1 MKVTVIGA
9 GNVGASTAYG
19 LAQKNIVNEIVL
31 IDVLEGVP
39 QGKALDMYQSAPV
52 EGYDTRIIGTNNYAD
67 TKNSDVIVMTAGK
80 PRKPGMSREDL
91 LSVNIEIVKDAIGK
105 AAKESPNAFLIVVA
119 NPLDAMCYGA
129 LKVSGFPSHR
139 VCGMAGILDTARF
152 RAFIAMELHMSVRDI
167 DAIVLG
173 GHGDTMVPVT
183 RLTMVGG
190 VPLTSLVSKERIDA
204 MVTRTQNGG
213 AEIVKLLGTSA
224 WYAPAAATVET
235 VESYV
240 LDQKRVLPSAAW
252 LQGQYGVKDLFMGVP
267 VVVGRGGVEKIL
279 EIPLNDDE
287 KAMFKASA
295 DKVRAT
301 VEETKVLL
309 NK

>member
-9 GNVGASTAYG
+9 GNVGASTAYV
-19 LAQKNIVNEIVL
+19 LAQRGIAKEIVL
-31 IDVLEGVP
+31 TDILEGVP
-39 QGKALDMYQSAPV
+39 QGKVLDMCQSGAV
-52 EGYDTRIIGTNNYAD
+52 EGYDTRIIGTNSYAD

-91 LSVNIEIVKDAIGK
+91 LAVNIEIVKDAVGQ
-105 AAKESPNAFLIVVA
+105 AAKMSPNAFMIVVS

-129 LKVSGFPSHR
+129 LKTSGFKPNR

-152 RAFIAMELHMSVRDI
+152 KAFIAMELSVSMKDMS
-167 DAIVLG
+167 AIVLG
-173 GHGDTMVPVT
+173 GHGDTMVPCP
-183 RLTMVGG
+183 RLASIGG

-204 MVTRTQNGG
+204 MVERTRNGG

-224 WYAPAAATVET
+224 WYAPAAAAVQM

-240 LDQKRVLPSAAW
+240 LDQKRVLPCAGW
-252 LQGQYGVKDLFMGVP
+252 LQGEYGLRDVYMGVP
-267 VVVGRGGVEKIL
+267 VVIGRGGVEKII
-279 EIPLNDDE
+279 EIPLSDEE

-301 VEETKVLL
+301 AAETKL
-309 NK
+309 

>member
-9 GNVGASTAYG
+9 GNVGASTAYV
-19 LAQKNIVNEIVL
+19 LAQRGIAKEIVL
-31 IDVLEGVP
+31 TDILEGVP
-39 QGKALDMYQSAPV
+39 QGKVLDMCQSGAV
-52 EGYDTRIIGTNNYAD
+52 EGYDTRITGTNSYAD

-91 LSVNIEIVKDAIGK
+91 LAVNIEIVKDAVGQ
-105 AAKESPNAFLIVVA
+105 AAKMSPNAFMIVVS

-129 LKVSGFPSHR
+129 LKISGFKPNR

-152 RAFIAMELHMSVRDI
+152 KAFIAMELGVSMKDMS
-167 DAIVLG
+167 AIVLG
-173 GHGDTMVPVT
+173 GHGDTMVPCP
-183 RLTMVGG
+183 RLASIGG

-204 MVTRTQNGG
+204 MVERTRNGG

-224 WYAPAAATVET
+224 WYAPAAAAVQM

-240 LDQKRVLPSAAW
+240 LDQKRVLPCAGW
-252 LQGQYGVKDLFMGVP
+252 LQGEYGLRDVYMGVP
-267 VVVGRGGVEKIL
+267 VIIGRGGVEKII
-279 EIPLNDDE
+279 EIPLSDEE

-301 VEETKVLL
+301 AAETKL
-309 NK
+309 

>member
-9 GNVGASTAYG
+9 GNVGATVAYV
-19 LAQKNIVNEIVL
+19 LAQRNIVNEIVL
-31 IDVLEGVP
+31 TDILEGVP
-39 QGKALDMYQSAPV
+39 QGKILDMYQSGAV
-52 EGYDTRIIGTNNYAD
+52 EGYDARLLGTNNYDD

-91 LSVNIEIVKDAIGK
+91 LNVNIEIVKNAVGQ
-105 AAKESPNAFLIVVA
+105 AAKMSPNAFMIVVS

-129 LKVSGFPSHR
+129 LKISGFKSNK

-152 RAFIAMELHMSVRDI
+152 KAFISMELGMAMKDI
-167 DAIVLG
+167 SAIVLG
-173 GHGDTMVPVT
+173 GHGDTMVPCP
-183 RLTMVGG
+183 RLTTVGG

-204 MVTRTQNGG
+204 MVERTRNGG

-224 WYAPAAATVET
+224 WYAPAAAAVDM

-240 LDQKRVLPSAAW
+240 LDKKRVLPCAGW
-252 LQGQYGVKDLFMGVP
+252 LQGEYGMRDVYMGVP
-267 VVVGRGGVEKIL
+267 IVIGRGGVERII
-279 EIPLNDDE
+279 EIPLNDE
-287 KAMFKASA
+287 EMVMFKASA

-301 VEETKVLL
+301 VAETKL
-309 NK
+309 

>member
-9 GNVGASTAYG
+9 GNVGASTAYV
-19 LAQKNIVNEIVL
+19 LAQRGIAKEIVL
-31 IDVLEGVP
+31 TDILEGVP
-39 QGKALDMYQSAPV
+39 QGKVLDMCQSGAV
-52 EGYDTRIIGTNNYAD
+52 EGYDTRIIGSNSYAD

-91 LSVNIEIVKDAIGK
+91 LAVNIEIVKDAVGQ
-105 AAKESPNAFLIVVA
+105 AAKMSPNAFMIVVS

-129 LKVSGFPSHR
+129 LKTSGFKPNR

-152 RAFIAMELHMSVRDI
+152 KAFIAMELSVSMKDMS
-167 DAIVLG
+167 AIVLG
-173 GHGDTMVPVT
+173 GHGDTMVPCP
-183 RLTMVGG
+183 RLASIGG

-204 MVTRTQNGG
+204 MVERTRNGG

-224 WYAPAAATVET
+224 WYAPAAAAVQM

-240 LDQKRVLPSAAW
+240 LDQKRVLPCAGW
-252 LQGQYGVKDLFMGVP
+252 LQGEYGLRDVYMGVP
-267 VVVGRGGVEKIL
+267 CVIGRGGVEKII
-279 EIPLNDDE
+279 EIPLNDEE

-301 VEETKVLL
+301 VAETKL
-309 NK
+309 

>member
-9 GNVGASTAYG
+9 GNVGASTAYV
-19 LAQKNIVNEIVL
+19 LAQRGIATEIVL
-31 IDVLEGVP
+31 TDILEGVP
-39 QGKALDMYQSAPV
+39 QGKALDMCQSGAV
-52 EGYDTRIIGTNNYAD
+52 EGYDTRIIGTNSYAD

-91 LSVNIEIVKDAIGK
+91 LAVNIEIVKDAVSQ
-105 AAKESPNAFLIVVA
+105 AAKMSPNAFMIVVS

-129 LKVSGFPSHR
+129 LKISGFKPNR

-152 RAFIAMELHMSVRDI
+152 KAFIAMELGVSMKDMS
-167 DAIVLG
+167 AIVLG
-173 GHGDTMVPVT
+173 GHGDTMVPCP
-183 RLTMVGG
+183 RLASIGG

-204 MVTRTQNGG
+204 MVERTRNGG

-224 WYAPAAATVET
+224 WYAPAAAAVQM

-240 LDQKRVLPSAAW
+240 LDQKRVLPCAAW
-252 LQGQYGVKDLFMGVP
+252 LQGEYGLRDVYMGVP
-267 VVVGRGGVEKIL
+267 VVIGRGGVEKII
-279 EIPLNDDE
+279 EIPLNDEE

-301 VEETKVLL
+301 VAETKL
-309 NK
+309 

>member
-9 GNVGASTAYG
+9 GNVGASTAYV
-19 LAQKNIVNEIVL
+19 LAQRGIATEIVL
-31 IDVLEGVP
+31 TDILAGVP
-39 QGKALDMYQSAPV
+39 QGKALDMCQSGAV
-52 EGYDTRIIGTNNYAD
+52 EGYDTRIIGTNSYAD

-91 LSVNIEIVKDAIGK
+91 LAVNIEIVKDAVGQ
-105 AAKESPNAFLIVVA
+105 AAKMSPNAFMIVVS

-129 LKVSGFPSHR
+129 LKISGFKPNR

-152 RAFIAMELHMSVRDI
+152 KAFIAMELGVSMKDMS
-167 DAIVLG
+167 AIVLG
-173 GHGDTMVPVT
+173 GHGDTMVPCP
-183 RLTMVGG
+183 RLASIGG

-204 MVTRTQNGG
+204 MVERTRNGG

-224 WYAPAAATVET
+224 WYAPAAAAVQM

-240 LDQKRVLPSAAW
+240 LDQKRVLPCAGW
-252 LQGQYGVKDLFMGVP
+252 LQGEYGLRDVYMGVP
-267 VVVGRGGVEKIL
+267 VVIGRGGVEKII
-279 EIPLNDDE
+279 EIPLSDEE

-301 VEETKVLL
+301 AAETKL
-309 NK
+309 

>member
-9 GNVGASTAYG
+9 GNVGASTAYV
-19 LAQKNIVNEIVL
+19 LAQRGIAQEIVL
-31 IDVLEGVP
+31 TDIIEGVP
-39 QGKALDMYQSAPV
+39 QGKVLDMCQSGAV

-91 LSVNIEIVKDAIGK
+91 LAVNIEIVKDCVGQ
-105 AAKESPNAFLIVVA
+105 AAKLSPNAFMIVVS

-129 LKVSGFPSHR
+129 LKISGFKSNR

-152 RAFIAMELHMSVRDI
+152 KAFIGMELNVSMKDMS
-167 DAIVLG
+167 AIVLG
-173 GHGDTMVPVT
+173 GHGDTMVPCP
-183 RLTMVGG
+183 RLATIGG

-204 MVTRTQNGG
+204 MVERTRNGG

-224 WYAPAAATVET
+224 WYAPAAAAVQM
-235 VESYV
+235 VESFV
-240 LDQKRVLPSAAW
+240 LDQKRVLPCAGW
-252 LQGQYGVKDLFMGVP
+252 LQGEYGMRDVYMGVP
-267 VVVGRGGVEKIL
+267 CIIGRGGVEKII
-279 EIPLNDDE
+279 EIPLNDEE

-301 VEETKVLL
+301 VAETKL
-309 NK
+309 

>member
-9 GNVGASTAYG
+9 GNVGASTAYV
-19 LAQKNIVNEIVL
+19 LAQRGIAKEIVL
-31 IDVLEGVP
+31 TDILEGVP
-39 QGKALDMYQSAPV
+39 QGKVLDMCQSGAV
-52 EGYDTRIIGTNNYAD
+52 EGYDTRIIGTNSYAD

-91 LSVNIEIVKDAIGK
+91 LAVNIEIVKDAVSQ
-105 AAKESPNAFLIVVA
+105 AAKMSPNAFMIVVS

-129 LKVSGFPSHR
+129 LKISGFKPNR

-152 RAFIAMELHMSVRDI
+152 KAFIAMELGVSMKDMS
-167 DAIVLG
+167 AIVLG
-173 GHGDTMVPVT
+173 GHGDTMVPCP
-183 RLTMVGG
+183 RLASIGG

-204 MVTRTQNGG
+204 MVERTRNGG

-224 WYAPAAATVET
+224 WYAPAAAAVQM

-240 LDQKRVLPSAAW
+240 LDQKRVLPCAAW
-252 LQGQYGVKDLFMGVP
+252 LQGEYGLRDVYMGVP
-267 VVVGRGGVEKIL
+267 VVIGRGGVEKII
-279 EIPLNDDE
+279 EIPLNDEE

-301 VEETKVLL
+301 VAETKL
-309 NK
+309 

>member
-9 GNVGASTAYG
+9 GNVGASTAYV
-19 LAQKNIVNEIVL
+19 LAQRGIATEIVL
-31 IDVLEGVP
+31 TDILEGVP
-39 QGKALDMYQSAPV
+39 QGKALDMCQSGAV
-52 EGYDTRIIGTNNYAD
+52 EGYDTRIIGTNSYAD

-91 LSVNIEIVKDAIGK
+91 LAVNIEIVKDAVSQ
-105 AAKESPNAFLIVVA
+105 AAKMSPNAFMIVVS

-129 LKVSGFPSHR
+129 LKISGFKPNR

-152 RAFIAMELHMSVRDI
+152 KAFITMELGVSMKDMS
-167 DAIVLG
+167 AIVLG
-173 GHGDTMVPVT
+173 GHGDTMVPCP
-183 RLTMVGG
+183 RLASIGG

-204 MVTRTQNGG
+204 MVERTRNGG

-224 WYAPAAATVET
+224 WYAPAAAAVQM

-240 LDQKRVLPSAAW
+240 LDQKRVLPCAAW
-252 LQGQYGVKDLFMGVP
+252 LQGEYGLRDVYMGVP
-267 VVVGRGGVEKIL
+267 VVIGRGGVEKII
-279 EIPLNDDE
+279 EIPLNDEE

-301 VEETKVLL
+301 VAETKL
-309 NK
+309 